1 MHLRQVLGH
10 ACVFVFFCWSVCAQ
24 DVTTTSAATAATTTN
39 VALETS
45 ATTTSTTLEGAST
58 AEISSTASSV
68 PAVTPPT
75 TISVKT
81 SDETKAAD
89 SVANANAAASASKPK
104 KYFTVG
110 DLPVCKQSS
119 PELNDCMKNLL
130 QKSLQRLKNGDRD
143 LNIPIID
150 PYKLNRTTFQYASG
164 TIRGRIIMR
173 DGLTYG
179 FSKLEI
185 KSLDFKINGNK
196 VSIKSLS
203 FVPVITI
210 VGNYKAELILNNIQ
224 LRPKGVFN
232 VSLVNVNIDQSY
244 EGTFY
249 EADGHR
255 FVRMSR
261 FHAEP
266 KVGDFKLSAT
276 GVFPDPT
283 LNELAVNIV
292 NQYWRQIFQVFLPE
306 TRQYWGPM
314 LLQQLND
321 VMSVV
326 PYDVFVVD

>member
-10 ACVFVFFCWSVCAQ
+10 ACVFVFFCWAVCAQ
-24 DVTTTSAATAATTTN
+24 DVTSSAATAATTTT

-45 ATTTSTTLEGAST
+45 PATTSTTLEGAST

-68 PAVTPPT
+68 PINNPPT
-75 TISVKT
+75 TVSVKT
-81 SDETKAAD
+81 SDESKAVD
-89 SVANANAAASASKPK
+89 SATSANAAASASKPK

-119 PELNDCMKNLL
+119 PEFNDCVKNLV

-150 PYKLNRTTFQYASG
+150 PYKLNRTTFQYTSG

-179 FSKLEI
+179 FSKTEI
-185 KSLDFKINGNK
+185 KSLDLKINGDK
-196 VSIKSLS
+196 VTMKSLS
-203 FVPVITI
+203 YVPVINI

-232 VSLVNVNIDQSY
+232 VSLVNVNIDQTH

-255 FVRMSR
+255 FVRMRR
-261 FHAEP
+261 FDAEP

-306 TRQYWGPM
+306 TRQYWGPL
-314 LLQQLND
+314 LLQQLNE

>member
-1 MHLRQVLGH
+1 MRLSHA
-10 ACVFVFFCWSVCAQ
+10 ACVFVLLLCLVCAQ
-24 DVTTTSAATAATTTN
+24 DESTTAASTTELTSTVAVTTTSPMP
-39 VALETS
+39 S
-45 ATTTSTTLEGAST
+45 AT
-58 AEISSTASSV
+58 V
-68 PAVTPPT
+68 
-75 TISVKT
+75 SVKT
-81 SDETKAAD
+81 SDESAAVD
-89 SVANANAAASASKPK
+89 SSTSASAAVGAATSK

-110 DLPVCKQSS
+110 DLPVCKQNSA
-119 PELNDCMKNLL
+119 EFNNCVKTIV

-150 PYKLNRTTFQYASG
+150 PFKLNRTTFQYTSG

-179 FSKLEI
+179 FSKTEI
-185 KSLDFKINGNK
+185 KSLDLK
-196 VSIKSLS
+196 VQGDKVTMKSLS
-203 FVPVITI
+203 FVPTITI

-232 VSLVNVNIDQSY
+232 VTLLNVNIDQSH
-244 EGTFY
+244 EGSFY

-255 FVRMSR
+255 FVRMSK
-261 FHAEP
+261 FDAEP
-266 KVGDFKLSAT
+266 KVGDFKLTAT

-292 NQYWRQIFQVFLPE
+292 NQSWRRILQIFLPE

-321 VMSVV
+321 IMSVV